1 MNAQAY
7 KYIIKSI
14 ADSTKDTRNE
24 ARFLDAILAMLSVIA
39 YVLVQA
45 LIED

>member
-7 KYIIKSI
+7 KYMIENIT
-14 ADSTKDTRNE
+14 DSTKDTRNE
-24 ARFLDAILAMLSVIA
+24 VRFLDAILAMLSVIA

-45 LIED
+45 LIEE